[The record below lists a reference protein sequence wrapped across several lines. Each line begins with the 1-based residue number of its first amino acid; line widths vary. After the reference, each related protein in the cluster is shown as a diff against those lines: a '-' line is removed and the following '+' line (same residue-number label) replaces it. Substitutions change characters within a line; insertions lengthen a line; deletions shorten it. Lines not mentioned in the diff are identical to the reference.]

1 VNLLETYYITFG
13 KTRKHSRK
21 LLEQLALDIGNEQ
34 YYIVDYKVGYIST
47 DFNICSN

>member
-1 VNLLETYYITFG
+1 LEKLENTTE
-13 KTRKHSRK
+13 K